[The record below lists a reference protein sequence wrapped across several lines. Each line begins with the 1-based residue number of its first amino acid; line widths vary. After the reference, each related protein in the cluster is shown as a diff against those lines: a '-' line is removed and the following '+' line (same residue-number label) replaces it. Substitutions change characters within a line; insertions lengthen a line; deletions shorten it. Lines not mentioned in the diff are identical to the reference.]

1 MSSSAL
7 SSKNGTGSLV
17 TSTSRSSV
25 ESIATGDFGTYTGDA
40 AGDVASSALL
50 FDRCFHS
57 LPSGAGLGPFARLSR
72 LPSFGNIEN
81 FRAWLHNFSVRVRLM
96 HWSEGVAVCGA
107 DTDAHATTS
116 ASFCMNFSSIPN
128 GIEILFLV
136 ILPQYPTRSKY
147 AEFCLGIVLVVYHL
161 YFIPHSSIRLCEC

>member
-7 SSKNGTGSLV
+7 ASKNGTGSSV
-17 TSTSRSSV
+17 TLTSRSSA

-57 LPSGAGLGPFARLSR
+57 LPSGAGLGPFARPLR
-72 LPSFGNIEN
+72 LPSFGNIGN
-81 FRAWLHNFSVRVRLM
+81 FRAWLHNFSVRVRPM
-96 HWSEGVAVCGA
+96 YWAEGVAVCRAGTA
-107 DTDAHATTS
+107 SHATTS

-128 GIEILFLV
+128 GIDILFLA
-136 ILPQYPTRSKY
+136 IPPQYPTRSEY
-147 AEFCLGIVLVVYHL
+147 AEFCLGIVLFVNHL
-161 YFIPHSSIRLCEC
+161 YFIPHSGIRLCGC